1 MNGVRTG
8 RAFHVLT
15 ALAVGLVLVLK
26 IAAGP
31 LLVPKL
37 AAAADGRILV
47 PICGAGTI
55 TYVAIDLGAGAGE
68 DAEGTADGGPET
80 VASVDCPLCGPAV
93 PVPPPVVLQAAL
105 PLRLEALLLPTGEGA
120 TRPLPFS
127 TPPLRGPPS
136 LS

>member
-1 MNGVRTG
+1 MNGVRVRPG
-8 RAFHVLT
+8 RAFHMLT

-31 LLVPKL
+31 VLVPTL
-37 AAAADGRILV
+37 AAAADGRMLV

-55 TYVAIDLGAGAGE
+55 TYVMINLGSEEGE
-68 DAEGTADGGPET
+68 AET

-93 PVPPPVVLQAAL
+93 AAL
-105 PLRLEALLLPTGEGA
+105 PPVLVRSGLALRVEAVLLPAGEGA
-120 TRPLPFS
+120 TRPLPFA